1 MVYRDYP
8 QSLDRRKAS
17 RIYWVDSEAEVVM
30 IPSNTQH
37 RVTGWVLDISPGG
50 FKVKLELPRKFAQFF
65 PERGEIYFET
75 FEDFFQLKGHG
86 RVVWAS
92 INANTVGIQFDRLDE
107 ESKTSLYGFLGILPI
122 G

>member
-50 FKVKLELPRKFAQFF
+50 FKVKLELPGKFAQFF

-75 FEDFFQLKGHG
+75 FEDFFHLKGQG
-86 RVVWAS
+86 RVIWAT
-92 INANTVGIQFDRLDE
+92 INANTVGIRFNRLDE